1 MKDILLTFLR
11 EHAWYLALGLI
22 ALVTSR
28 RSQIDAWASAHPRVA
43 GVMKLM
49 RGLGLDPYLLIQ
61 GLSLLI
67 RKRLP
72 NPPPGAPGDKV

>member
-28 RSQIDAWASAHPRVA
+28 RSQIDEWASAHPRVA
-43 GVMKLM
+43 GAMKLM
-49 RGLGLDPYLLIQ
+49 RALGFDPWMTLQ
-61 GLSLLI
+61 SLSLI
-67 RKRLP
+67 VRGKLP
-72 NPPPGAPGDKV
+72 AAPEKKQ